1 MRDPEIKELLE
12 RFKAGESTD
21 EELIKIRYWLHHF
34 NTVGQPHL
42 TETELKAANK
52 DMWLAISLSTE
63 TEVAKIYNNWPL
75 RAIAAL
81 TVLLLVLGL
90 GIYLIKKSPAAAVD
104 FTADIKPGGNK
115 ASLTLADGKA
125 INLSDGKTGLNLQ
138 TKALSYID
146 GAQLHVA
153 LPVAGTNTLSTPR
166 GGQYQ
171 LILPDGSKVWL
182 NAASKLSFPASFAG
196 QAQRRVQ
203 LTGEAYF
210 EISKNKDQPFLVK
223 TGNQEV
229 EVLGTH
235 FNVSNYKDTQGVRT
249 TLLEGSVKVSELA
262 ANPGEQAKKV
272 ILKPGQQAQFSAQA
286 FEVKTVDPEIAI
298 AWKDGLFSFRN
309 EPLEDIMQKIARW
322 YDADVMYQDTATRKK
337 RFGGTISK
345 FGQVSEVLS
354 MLALTG
360 EVHFKIEGRTITVM
374 P

>member
-34 NTVGQPHL
+34 NTVGQPQL

-52 DMWLAISLSTE
+52 DMWLSISLSTE

-75 RAIAAL
+75 RAAAVL
-81 TVLLLVLGL
+81 TVLLLVMGL
-90 GIYLIKKSPAAAVD
+90 GIYFIKRNPSAAVN
-104 FTADIKPGGNK
+104 FTTDIRPGGNK

-125 INLSDGKTGLNLQ
+125 INLSDGKTGLNLN
-138 TKALSYID
+138 TKAPSYTD
-146 GAQLHVA
+146 GAQLQFT
-153 LPVAGTNTLSTPR
+153 LPAVGTNTLSTPR

-182 NAASKLSFPASFAG
+182 NAASKLSFPSSFAG

-210 EISKNKDQPFLVK
+210 EISKNKEQPFLVQ
-223 TGNQEV
+223 TSHQEV

-235 FNVSNYKDTQGVRT
+235 FNVSNYKTTQGALT
-249 TLLEGSVKVSELA
+249 TLLEGSVKVTKLA
-262 ANPGEQAKKV
+262 AKSGEQAKNV
-272 ILKPGQQAQFSAQA
+272 MLKPGQQAKFSANA

-322 YDADVMYQDTATRKK
+322 YDADVIYQDTATGKK

-345 FGQVSEVLS
+345 FGQVSEVLG

>member
-34 NTVGQPHL
+34 NTVGQPQL

-52 DMWLAISLSTE
+52 DMWLSISLSTE

-75 RAIAAL
+75 RAAAVL
-81 TVLLLVLGL
+81 AVLLLVMGL
-90 GIYLIKKSPAAAVD
+90 GIYFIKRSPSAAVN

-125 INLSDGKTGLNLQ
+125 INLSDGKTGLNLN
-138 TKALSYID
+138 TKALSYTD
-146 GAQLHVA
+146 GEKLQLA
-153 LPVAGTNTLSTPR
+153 LPAVGNNTLTTPR

-171 LILPDGSKVWL
+171 LVLPDGSKVWL
-182 NAASKLSFPASFAG
+182 NAASKLSFPSSFAG
-196 QAQRRVQ
+196 QTQRRVQ

-223 TGNQEV
+223 TAHQEV

-235 FNVSNYKDTQGVRT
+235 FNVSNYKDTQGART
-249 TLLEGSVKVSELA
+249 TLLEGSVKVTELA
-262 ANPGEQAKKV
+262 ATPAEQAKKV
-272 ILKPGQQAQFSAQA
+272 ILKPGQQAEFSTNA

-322 YDADVMYQDTATRKK
+322 YDADVIYQDTATGKK

-360 EVHFKIEGRTITVM
+360 EVHFKIEGRTINVM